1 MKRTWLVL
9 VGLLAL
15 ALGIFVTQQ
24 VFHRSKTA
32 SSQGVVLTSKLA
44 GENTGSGM
52 QSLIPPG
59 MRAVSVRVNEVIG
72 NMAVLPGM
80 RVDVLLTGSSS
91 SANEEQTTTVLEN
104 VPVIATGQ
112 QQPQTARVITFLVS
126 PEDAQKLTLANTQ
139 GRIIRLAP
147 APPPGTSPKF
157 L

>member
-9 VGLLAL
+9 VGFLL
-15 ALGIFVTQQ
+15 ALGIFVSHQ

-32 SSQGVVLTSKLA
+32 SGQGVILTPKLA
-44 GENTGSGM
+44 GENAGSGM

-59 MRAVSVRVNEVIG
+59 MRAVSVRVNEVID
-72 NMAVLPGM
+72 MAVLPGS
-80 RVDVLLTGSSS
+80 RVNVLLTGSSS
-91 SANEEQTTTVLEN
+91 SANEEQITTVLEN

-112 QQPQTARVITFLVS
+112 QQPQTAPVITFLVS

-139 GRIIRLAP
+139 GRTIRLAP
-147 APPPGTSPKF
+147 APPPRTSPKF